1 MYIKAFI
8 QFPLNWATF
17 DHFFPQTIFSRY
29 SFSIS
34 KFHQIKMM
42 DVVKPKSLYSAYHI
56 FDLDQKIFFATL
68 LPGPGTVYL
77 HIWST
82 LHCPPARGG
91 PLLVTWKYA
100 ENETFM
106 SKVTKV
112 VADRFLFSQNISRP
126 FIWRRSGTG
135 PCLRWAEN
143 GDTFTQQPQQP
154 FKHTSKWRYLHAF
167 DYNYTYLDHRE
178 RCWENW

>member
-1 MYIKAFI
+1 
-8 QFPLNWATF
+8 
-17 DHFFPQTIFSRY
+17 
-29 SFSIS
+29 
-34 KFHQIKMM
+34 MM

-112 VADRFLFSQNISRP
+112 VADRFFSRKIFQD
-126 FIWRRSGTG
+126 RSYGEG
-135 PCLRWAEN
+135 PAL
-143 GDTFTQQPQQP
+143 G
-154 FKHTSKWRYLHAF
+154 LV
-167 DYNYTYLDHRE
+167 
-178 RCWENW
+178 